1 MFEQALL
8 MGDLEKRLGT
18 IKLAKELEHEAVRLD
33 ENKDDGGDL
42 NRKEMRSV
50 PLFLGVQGS
59 LLSEL
64 SSVFYGDKG
73 EDFCNEGHVK

>member
-8 MGDLEKRLGT
+8 MGDLEKRLGTT

-73 EDFCNEGHVK
+73 EDFCN

>member
-1 MFEQALL
+1 
-8 MGDLEKRLGT
+8 LGT
-18 IKLAKELEHEAVRLD
+18 IKLAKEHEAVRLD

-64 SSVFYGDKG
+64 SSVFTVTK
-73 EDFCNEGHVK
+73 VKISVTKEM

>member
-8 MGDLEKRLGT
+8 MRDLEKQLGT
-18 IKLAKELEHEAVRLD
+18 IKLAKEHEAVRLD

-73 EDFCNEGHVK
+73 EDFCNEGDVK